1 MSRGMD
7 LVKYQ
12 ILKKSNV
19 VELKNFYN
27 NIQNKFQ
34 VEAKIPDQIFLEPN
48 EVYVFDLWDF
58 LDENVQYL
66 LNFTKKANG
75 DEVLWLPK
83 YNNIYANEYMDINAR
98 INKINFRQLWDDNKL
113 TIFLEQGCM
122 FDISGDWI
130 SYFDLEEHLA
140 ILAVYSCD
148 ISLNDFSKAPYT
160 KEKFL
165 EEYLMVPIE
174 KIDKSTKNLMKNY
187 NEKFVDVFLEN
198 YF

>member
-1 MSRGMD
+1 ME
-7 LVKYQ
+7 YQ

-19 VELKNFYN
+19 AELKKFYN
-27 NIQNKFQ
+27 NIQNKFH
-34 VEAKIPDQIFLEPN
+34 VEAEIPGQIFLEPN

-66 LNFTKKANG
+66 LDFTKKTNG
-75 DEVLWLPK
+75 EEVLWLPK
-83 YNNIYANEYMDINAR
+83 YNNIYANEYMYINAR
-98 INKINFRQLWDDNKL
+98 MNKINFRQLWDDNKL

-160 KEKFL
+160 KENFL

>member
-1 MSRGMD
+1 MENQMF
-7 LVKYQ
+7 
-12 ILKKSNV
+12 KKSNV
-19 VELKNFYN
+19 AELKNFYN
-27 NIQNKFQ
+27 NIQNKFH
-34 VEAKIPDQIFLEPN
+34 VEAKVPDQIFLEPN

-66 LNFTKKANG
+66 LDLTKKTNG
-75 DEVLWLPK
+75 DKVLWLPK

-140 ILAVYSCD
+140 ILAVYSGD
-148 ISLNDFSKAPYT
+148 ISPNDFSKGPYT

-187 NEKFVDVFLEN
+187 NEKFVDVFLKN

>member
-1 MSRGMD
+1 ME
-7 LVKYQ
+7 YQ

-34 VEAKIPDQIFLEPN
+34 VEAKIPDQIFLDPN
-48 EVYVFDLWDF
+48 EVYVFDLRDF

-66 LNFTKKANG
+66 LDFTKKANG
-75 DEVLWLPK
+75 DKVLWLPK
-83 YNNIYANEYMDINAR
+83 YNNIYANEYMYINAR
-98 INKINFRQLWDDNKL
+98 MNKINFRQLWDNNKL

-160 KEKFL
+160 KENFL

>member
-1 MSRGMD
+1 MENQM
-7 LVKYQ
+7 
-12 ILKKSNV
+12 LKKSNV
-19 VELKNFYN
+19 VELNSFYN
-27 NIQNKFQ
+27 NIQNNFH
-34 VEAKIPDQIFLEPN
+34 VEAEIPDQIFLEPN

-66 LNFTKKANG
+66 LDFTKKTNG
-75 DEVLWLPK
+75 EEVLWLPK
-83 YNNIYANEYMDINAR
+83 YNNIYANEYMYINAR
-98 INKINFRQLWDDNKL
+98 MNKINFRQLWDDNKL

-140 ILAVYSCD
+140 ILAVYNCD
-148 ISLNDFSKAPYT
+148 TSLNDFSKAPYT

>member
-1 MSRGMD
+1 M
-7 LVKYQ
+7 VYQ

-19 VELKNFYN
+19 AELKKFYN
-27 NIQNKFQ
+27 NIQNKFH

-66 LNFTKKANG
+66 LDFTKKTN
-75 DEVLWLPK
+75 DEEVLWLPK
-83 YNNIYANEYMDINAR
+83 YNNIYANEYMYINAR
-98 INKINFRQLWDDNKL
+98 MNKINFRQLWDDNKL

>member
-1 MSRGMD
+1 M
-7 LVKYQ
+7 
-12 ILKKSNV
+12 LKKSNV
-19 VELKNFYN
+19 AELKNFYN
-27 NIQNKFQ
+27 NIQNKFH
-34 VEAKIPDQIFLEPN
+34 VEAKVPDQIFLEPN

-66 LNFTKKANG
+66 LDLTKKTNG
-75 DEVLWLPK
+75 DKVLWLPK

-122 FDISGDWI
+122 FDINGDWI

>member
-1 MSRGMD
+1 MLGGD
-7 LVKYQ
+7 LVEYQ
-12 ILKKSNV
+12 MLKKSNV
-19 VELKNFYN
+19 AELKSFYN
-27 NIQNKFQ
+27 NIQNKFH

-66 LNFTKKANG
+66 LDLTKKTNG

-83 YNNIYANEYMDINAR
+83 YNNIYANEYMYINAR
-98 INKINFRQLWDDNKL
+98 MNKINFRQLWDDNKL
-113 TIFLEQGCM
+113 TIFIEQGCM

-160 KEKFL
+160 KEKFI

>member
-1 MSRGMD
+1 MLEGD
-7 LVKYQ
+7 LVENQ
-12 ILKKSNV
+12 MLKKSNV
-19 VELKNFYN
+19 VELNSFYN
-27 NIQNKFQ
+27 NIQNNFH
-34 VEAKIPDQIFLEPN
+34 VEAEIPDKIFLEPN

-66 LNFTKKANG
+66 LDFTKKTNG
-75 DEVLWLPK
+75 EEVLWLPK
-83 YNNIYANEYMDINAR
+83 YNNIYANEYMYINAR
-98 INKINFRQLWDDNKL
+98 MNKINFRQLWDDNKL

-140 ILAVYSCD
+140 ILAVYNCD

>member
-1 MSRGMD
+1 
-7 LVKYQ
+7 
-12 ILKKSNV
+12 
-19 VELKNFYN
+19 
-27 NIQNKFQ
+27 
-34 VEAKIPDQIFLEPN
+34 
-48 EVYVFDLWDF
+48 
-58 LDENVQYL
+58 
-66 LNFTKKANG
+66 
-75 DEVLWLPK
+75 
-83 YNNIYANEYMDINAR
+83 
-98 INKINFRQLWDDNKL
+98 
-113 TIFLEQGCM
+113 M

-160 KEKFL
+160 KENFL

>member
-1 MSRGMD
+1 ME
-7 LVKYQ
+7 YQ
-12 ILKKSNV
+12 MLKKSNV
-19 VELKNFYN
+19 AELKSFYN
-27 NIQNKFQ
+27 NIQNKFH

-66 LNFTKKANG
+66 LDLTKKTNG

-83 YNNIYANEYMDINAR
+83 YNNIYANEYMYINAR
-98 INKINFRQLWDDNKL
+98 MNKINFRQLWDDNKL
-113 TIFLEQGCM
+113 TIFIEQGCM

-140 ILAVYSCD
+140 ILAVYSGD
-148 ISLNDFSKAPYT
+148 ISPNDFSKGPYT

-187 NEKFVDVFLEN
+187 NEKFVDVFLKN

>member
-1 MSRGMD
+1 MLGGD
-7 LVKYQ
+7 LVEYQ
-12 ILKKSNV
+12 MLKKSNV
-19 VELKNFYN
+19 AELKSFYN
-27 NIQNKFQ
+27 NIQNKFH

-66 LNFTKKANG
+66 LDLTKKTNG

-83 YNNIYANEYMDINAR
+83 YNNIYANEYMYINAR
-98 INKINFRQLWDDNKL
+98 MNKINFRQLWDDNKL
-113 TIFLEQGCM
+113 TIFIEQGCM

-140 ILAVYSCD
+140 ILAVYSGD
-148 ISLNDFSKAPYT
+148 ISPNDFSKGPYT

-187 NEKFVDVFLEN
+187 NEKFVDVFLKN

>member
-1 MSRGMD
+1 MLEGD
-7 LVKYQ
+7 LVENQ
-12 ILKKSNV
+12 MLKKSNV
-19 VELKNFYN
+19 VELNSFYN
-27 NIQNKFQ
+27 NIQNNFH
-34 VEAKIPDQIFLEPN
+34 VEAEIPDQIFLEPN

-66 LNFTKKANG
+66 LDFTKKTNG
-75 DEVLWLPK
+75 EEVLWLPK
-83 YNNIYANEYMDINAR
+83 YNNIYANEYMYINAR
-98 INKINFRQLWDDNKL
+98 MNKINFRQLWDDNKL

-140 ILAVYSCD
+140 ILAVYNCD
-148 ISLNDFSKAPYT
+148 TSLNDFSKAPYT

>member
-1 MSRGMD
+1 ME
-7 LVKYQ
+7 YQ

-27 NIQNKFQ
+27 NIQNKFH
-34 VEAKIPDQIFLEPN
+34 VEAEVPDQIFLEPN

-58 LDENVQYL
+58 LDENVQYFL
-66 LNFTKKANG
+66 DFTKNTNG

-83 YNNIYANEYMDINAR
+83 YNNIYANEYMYINAR
-98 INKINFRQLWDDNKL
+98 MNKINFRQLWDDNKL

-160 KEKFL
+160 KEKFI

-198 YF
+198 Y

>member
-1 MSRGMD
+1 MENQM
-7 LVKYQ
+7 
-12 ILKKSNV
+12 LKKSNV
-19 VELKNFYN
+19 VELNSFYN
-27 NIQNKFQ
+27 NIQNNFH
-34 VEAKIPDQIFLEPN
+34 VEAEIPDKIFLEPN

-66 LNFTKKANG
+66 LDFTKKTNG
-75 DEVLWLPK
+75 EEVLWLPK
-83 YNNIYANEYMDINAR
+83 YNNIYANEYMYINAR
-98 INKINFRQLWDDNKL
+98 MNKINFRQLWDDNKL

-140 ILAVYSCD
+140 ILAVYNCD

>member
-1 MSRGMD
+1 ME
-7 LVKYQ
+7 YQ
-12 ILKKSNV
+12 MLKKSNV
-19 VELKNFYN
+19 AELKSFYN
-27 NIQNKFQ
+27 NIQNKFH

-66 LNFTKKANG
+66 LDLTKKTNG

-83 YNNIYANEYMDINAR
+83 YNNIYAHEYMYINAR
-98 INKINFRQLWDDNKL
+98 MNKINFRQLWDDNKL
-113 TIFLEQGCM
+113 TIFIEQGCM

-140 ILAVYSCD
+140 ILAVYSGD
-148 ISLNDFSKAPYT
+148 ISPNDFSKGPYT

-187 NEKFVDVFLEN
+187 NEKFVDVFLKN

>member
-1 MSRGMD
+1 MENQM
-7 LVKYQ
+7 
-12 ILKKSNV
+12 LKKSNV
-19 VELKNFYN
+19 VELNSFYN
-27 NIQNKFQ
+27 NIQNKFH
-34 VEAKIPDQIFLEPN
+34 VEAEIPDQIFLEPN

-66 LNFTKKANG
+66 LDFTKKANG
-75 DEVLWLPK
+75 DKVLWLPK

-140 ILAVYSCD
+140 ILAVYSGD
-148 ISLNDFSKAPYT
+148 ISPNDFSKGPYT

>member
-1 MSRGMD
+1 ME
-7 LVKYQ
+7 YQ

-34 VEAKIPDQIFLEPN
+34 VEAKIPDQIFLDPN

-66 LNFTKKANG
+66 LDFTKKANG
-75 DEVLWLPK
+75 DKVLWLPK
-83 YNNIYANEYMDINAR
+83 YNNIYANEYMYINAR
-98 INKINFRQLWDDNKL
+98 MNKINFRQLWDNNKL

-160 KEKFL
+160 KENFL

>member
-1 MSRGMD
+1 MENQMF
-7 LVKYQ
+7 
-12 ILKKSNV
+12 KKSNV
-19 VELKNFYN
+19 AELKNFYN
-27 NIQNKFQ
+27 NIQNKFH
-34 VEAKIPDQIFLEPN
+34 VEAKVPDQIFLEPN

-66 LNFTKKANG
+66 LDLTKKTNG
-75 DEVLWLPK
+75 DKVLWLPK
-83 YNNIYANEYMDINAR
+83 YNNIYANEYMYINAR
-98 INKINFRQLWDDNKL
+98 MNKINFRQLWDDNKL

-122 FDISGDWI
+122 FDINGDYI

-160 KEKFL
+160 KENFL

>member
-1 MSRGMD
+1 MPRGGD
-7 LVKYQ
+7 LVENQ
-12 ILKKSNV
+12 MFKKSNV
-19 VELKNFYN
+19 AELKNFYN
-27 NIQNKFQ
+27 NIQNKFH
-34 VEAKIPDQIFLEPN
+34 VEAKVPDQIFLEPN

-66 LNFTKKANG
+66 LDLTKKTNG
-75 DEVLWLPK
+75 DKVLWLPK

-122 FDISGDWI
+122 FDINGDWI

>member
-1 MSRGMD
+1 MF
-7 LVKYQ
+7 
-12 ILKKSNV
+12 KKSNV
-19 VELKNFYN
+19 AELKNFYN
-27 NIQNKFQ
+27 NIQNKFH
-34 VEAKIPDQIFLEPN
+34 VEAEIPNQIFLEPN

-66 LNFTKKANG
+66 LDFTKKTNG
-75 DEVLWLPK
+75 DGVLWLPK
-83 YNNIYANEYMDINAR
+83 YNNIYANEYMYINAR
-98 INKINFRQLWDDNKL
+98 MNKINFRQLWDDNKL

-160 KEKFL
+160 KENFL

>member
-1 MSRGMD
+1 ME
-7 LVKYQ
+7 YQ
-12 ILKKSNV
+12 MLKKSNV
-19 VELKNFYN
+19 AELKSFYN
-27 NIQNKFQ
+27 NIQNKFH

-58 LDENVQYL
+58 LDENVQHL
-66 LNFTKKANG
+66 LDCTKKTNG

-83 YNNIYANEYMDINAR
+83 YNNIYANEYMYINAR
-98 INKINFRQLWDDNKL
+98 MNKINFRQLWDDNKL

-130 SYFDLEEHLA
+130 SYFDLEEQLA
-140 ILAVYSCD
+140 ILAVYSGD
-148 ISLNDFSKAPYT
+148 FSLNDFSKAPYT

>member
-1 MSRGMD
+1 ME
-7 LVKYQ
+7 YQ
-12 ILKKSNV
+12 MLKKSNV
-19 VELKNFYN
+19 AELKNFYN
-27 NIQNKFQ
+27 NIQNKFH
-34 VEAKIPDQIFLEPN
+34 VEAKVPDQIFLEPN

-66 LNFTKKANG
+66 LDLTKKTNG
-75 DEVLWLPK
+75 DKVLWLPK

-122 FDISGDWI
+122 FDINGDWI

>member
-1 MSRGMD
+1 ME
-7 LVKYQ
+7 YQ

-34 VEAKIPDQIFLEPN
+34 VEAEIPDQIFLEPN

-66 LNFTKKANG
+66 LDFTKKANG
-75 DEVLWLPK
+75 DGVRWLPK
-83 YNNIYANEYMDINAR
+83 YNNIYANEYMYINAR
-98 INKINFRQLWDDNKL
+98 MNKINFRQLWDDNKL

-130 SYFDLEEHLA
+130 IYFDLEEHLA

-160 KEKFL
+160 KENFL

>member
-19 VELKNFYN
+19 AELKKFYN
-27 NIQNKFQ
+27 NIQNKFH
-34 VEAKIPDQIFLEPN
+34 VEAEIPGQIFLEPN

-66 LNFTKKANG
+66 LDFTKKSNG

-83 YNNIYANEYMDINAR
+83 YNNIYANEYMYINAR
-98 INKINFRQLWDDNKL
+98 MNKINFRQLWDDNKL

-160 KEKFL
+160 KENFL

>member
-1 MSRGMD
+1 MLGGD
-7 LVKYQ
+7 LVEYQ
-12 ILKKSNV
+12 MLKKSNV
-19 VELKNFYN
+19 AELKSFYN
-27 NIQNKFQ
+27 NIQNKFH

-66 LNFTKKANG
+66 LDLTKKTNG

-83 YNNIYANEYMDINAR
+83 YNNIYANEYMYINAR
-98 INKINFRQLWDDNKL
+98 MNKINFRQLWDDNKL
-113 TIFLEQGCM
+113 TIFIEQGCM
-122 FDISGDWI
+122 FDKSGDWI

-140 ILAVYSCD
+140 ILAVYSGD
-148 ISLNDFSKAPYT
+148 ISPNDFSKGPYT

-187 NEKFVDVFLEN
+187 NEKFVDVFLKN

>member
-1 MSRGMD
+1 M
-7 LVKYQ
+7 VYQ

-19 VELKNFYN
+19 AELKNFYN

-66 LNFTKKANG
+66 LDLTKKTNG
-75 DEVLWLPK
+75 DKVLWLPK
-83 YNNIYANEYMDINAR
+83 YNNIYANEYMYINAR
-98 INKINFRQLWDDNKL
+98 MNKINFRQLWDDNKL

-122 FDISGDWI
+122 FDINGDYI

-174 KIDKSTKNLMKNY
+174 KIDKSTKKLMKNY

>member
-1 MSRGMD
+1 MLGGD
-7 LVKYQ
+7 LVEYQ
-12 ILKKSNV
+12 MLKNSNV
-19 VELKNFYN
+19 AELKSFYN
-27 NIQNKFQ
+27 NIQNKFH

-58 LDENVQYL
+58 LDENVQHL
-66 LNFTKKANG
+66 LDCTKKTNG
-75 DEVLWLPK
+75 DEVLWLPR
-83 YNNIYANEYMDINAR
+83 YNNIYANEYMYINAR
-98 INKINFRQLWDDNKL
+98 MNKINFRQLWDDNKL

-130 SYFDLEEHLA
+130 SYFDLEEQLA
-140 ILAVYSCD
+140 ILAVYSGD
-148 ISLNDFSKAPYT
+148 FSLNDFSKAPYT

-187 NEKFVDVFLEN
+187 NEKFVNIFLEN

>member
-1 MSRGMD
+1 M
-7 LVKYQ
+7 
-12 ILKKSNV
+12 LKKSKV
-19 VELKNFYN
+19 AELKNFYN
-27 NIQNKFQ
+27 NIQNKFH

-48 EVYVFDLWDF
+48 EVYIFDLWDF

-66 LNFTKKANG
+66 LDFTKKANG

-83 YNNIYANEYMDINAR
+83 YNNIYANEYMYINAR
-98 INKINFRQLWDDNKL
+98 MNKINFRQLWDDNKL

-140 ILAVYSCD
+140 ILAVYSGD

-165 EEYLMVPIE
+165 VEYLMIPIE
-174 KIDKSTKNLMKNY
+174 KIDKSTKNLMENY
-187 NEKFVDVFLEN
+187 NEKFVDVFLKN

>member
-1 MSRGMD
+1 M
-7 LVKYQ
+7 KYQ

-19 VELKNFYN
+19 AELKKFYN
-27 NIQNKFQ
+27 NIQNKFH
-34 VEAKIPDQIFLEPN
+34 VEAEIPGQIFLEPN

-66 LNFTKKANG
+66 LDFTKKSNG

-83 YNNIYANEYMDINAR
+83 YNNIYANEYMYINAR
-98 INKINFRQLWDDNKL
+98 MNKINFRQLWDDNKL

-160 KEKFL
+160 KENFL

>member
-1 MSRGMD
+1 M
-7 LVKYQ
+7 
-12 ILKKSNV
+12 LKNSNV
-19 VELKNFYN
+19 AELKSFYN
-27 NIQNKFQ
+27 NIQNKFH

-58 LDENVQYL
+58 LDENVQHL
-66 LNFTKKANG
+66 LDCTKKTNG
-75 DEVLWLPK
+75 DEVLWLPQ
-83 YNNIYANEYMDINAR
+83 YNNIYANEYMYINAR
-98 INKINFRQLWDDNKL
+98 MNKINFRQLWDDNKL

-130 SYFDLEEHLA
+130 SYFDLEEQLA
-140 ILAVYSCD
+140 ILAVYSGD
-148 ISLNDFSKAPYT
+148 FSLNDFSKAPYT

-165 EEYLMVPIE
+165 EGYLMVPIE

>member
-1 MSRGMD
+1 ME
-7 LVKYQ
+7 YQ

-27 NIQNKFQ
+27 NIQNKFH
-34 VEAKIPDQIFLEPN
+34 VEAEVPDQIFLEPN

-58 LDENVQYL
+58 LDENVQYFL
-66 LNFTKKANG
+66 DFTKNTNG

-83 YNNIYANEYMDINAR
+83 YNNIYANEYMYINAR
-98 INKINFRQLWDDNKL
+98 MNKINFRQLWDDNKL

-160 KEKFL
+160 KEKFI

>member
-1 MSRGMD
+1 ME
-7 LVKYQ
+7 YQ
-12 ILKKSNV
+12 MLKKSNV
-19 VELKNFYN
+19 AELKSFYN
-27 NIQNKFQ
+27 NIQNKFH

-66 LNFTKKANG
+66 LDLTKKTNG

-83 YNNIYANEYMDINAR
+83 YNNIYANEYMYINAR
-98 INKINFRQLWDDNKL
+98 MNKINFRQLWDDNKL
-113 TIFLEQGCM
+113 TIFIEQGCM

-140 ILAVYSCD
+140 ILAVYSGD
-148 ISLNDFSKAPYT
+148 ISPNDFSKGPYT

>member
-1 MSRGMD
+1 M
-7 LVKYQ
+7 KYQ

-19 VELKNFYN
+19 AELKKFYN
-27 NIQNKFQ
+27 NIQNKFH

-66 LNFTKKANG
+66 LDFTKKTNG
-75 DEVLWLPK
+75 EEVLWLPK
-83 YNNIYANEYMDINAR
+83 YNNIYANEYMYINAR
-98 INKINFRQLWDDNKL
+98 MNKINFRQLWDDNKL

-174 KIDKSTKNLMKNY
+174 KIDK
-187 NEKFVDVFLEN
+187 
-198 YF
+198 

>member
-1 MSRGMD
+1 MF
-7 LVKYQ
+7 
-12 ILKKSNV
+12 KKSNV
-19 VELKNFYN
+19 AELKNFYN
-27 NIQNKFQ
+27 NIQNKFH
-34 VEAKIPDQIFLEPN
+34 VEAKVPDQIFLEPN

-66 LNFTKKANG
+66 LDLTKKTNG
-75 DEVLWLPK
+75 DKVLWLPK

-98 INKINFRQLWDDNKL
+98 MNKINFRQLWDDNKL

-174 KIDKSTKNLMKNY
+174 KIDKSTKNLMENY

>member
-1 MSRGMD
+1 MENQMF
-7 LVKYQ
+7 
-12 ILKKSNV
+12 KKSNV
-19 VELKNFYN
+19 AELKNFYN
-27 NIQNKFQ
+27 NIQNKFH
-34 VEAKIPDQIFLEPN
+34 VEAKVPDQIFLEPN

-66 LNFTKKANG
+66 LDLTKKTNG
-75 DEVLWLPK
+75 DKVLWLPK

-122 FDISGDWI
+122 FDINGDWI
-130 SYFDLEEHLA
+130 SYFDLEEQLA

>member
-1 MSRGMD
+1 MENQMF
-7 LVKYQ
+7 
-12 ILKKSNV
+12 KKSNV
-19 VELKNFYN
+19 AELKNFYN
-27 NIQNKFQ
+27 NIQNKFH
-34 VEAKIPDQIFLEPN
+34 VEAKVPDQIFLEPN

-66 LNFTKKANG
+66 LDLTKKTNG
-75 DEVLWLPK
+75 DKVLWLPK

-122 FDISGDWI
+122 FDINGDWI
-130 SYFDLEEHLA
+130 SYFDLEEQLA
-140 ILAVYSCD
+140 ILAVYSGD
-148 ISLNDFSKAPYT
+148 FSLNDFSKAPYT